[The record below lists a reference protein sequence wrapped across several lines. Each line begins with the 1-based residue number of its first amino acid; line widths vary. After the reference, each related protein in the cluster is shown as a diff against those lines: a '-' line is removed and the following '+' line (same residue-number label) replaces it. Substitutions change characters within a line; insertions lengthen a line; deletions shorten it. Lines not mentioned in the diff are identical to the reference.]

1 MADPIGITFMPS
13 QDNQDQGGRNMGLDG
28 PGGADLSQAIK
39 ILSLRLPRVQ
49 GAQALAPASLLNG
62 QGAGNTGGLNPHAA
76 VFEAL
81 LRAILGAGGPGI
93 TDPTGRTLDNGSGN
107 IFRPGVPGGSLG
119 DGNRTPDPRITP
131 GGDDGG
137 GLTRPGGPRVVPGDE
152 DKGPSASDMGG
163 GLLAPTFN
171 NPRDNS
177 AVRFRRDTGY

>member
-49 GAQALAPASLLNG
+49 GAQAIAPASLLNG

-119 DGNRTPDPRITP
+119 DGNRTSAPDVPDYSTRPTPRIT
-131 GGDDGG
+131 
-137 GLTRPGGPRVVPGDE
+137 PGDE

-171 NPRDNS
+171 NPRDTS
-177 AVRFRRDTGY
+177 GLGGPRFRRDGGY

>member
-81 LRAILGAGGPGI
+81 LRAILGGGQPPDLSPGGGAMN
-93 TDPTGRTLDNGSGN
+93 PPGN
-107 IFRPGVPGGSLG
+107 IYRPGVPGGSVG
-119 DGNRTPDPRITP
+119 GGNRTPAPDVPDYPTRPTPRITP
-131 GGDDGG
+131 GESDNGAQIGSDVGAMASSGSGALDA
-137 GLTRPGGPRVVPGDE
+137 TFRNPGGAR
-152 DKGPSASDMGG
+152 
-163 GLLAPTFN
+163 L
-171 NPRDNS
+171 
-177 AVRFRRDTGY
+177 RRDTGY